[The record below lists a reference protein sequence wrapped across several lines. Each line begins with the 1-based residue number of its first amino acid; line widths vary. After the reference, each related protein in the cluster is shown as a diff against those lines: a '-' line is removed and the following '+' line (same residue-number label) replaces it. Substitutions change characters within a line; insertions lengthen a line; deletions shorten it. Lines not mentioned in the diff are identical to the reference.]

1 MSLKINSKIKSQK
14 ALYICRNNFGFV
26 NNREWSRMTENVMI
40 EVGQCGNQIGRR
52 FWELALVEHAK
63 AKTDP
68 NYDLALS
75 TFFRNVDSRSG
86 RELKV
91 GWGMVYLLWYPA
103 NIDDV

>member
-1 MSLKINSKIKSQK
+1 MNLFTFIQLKID
-14 ALYICRNNFGFV
+14 
-26 NNREWSRMTENVMI
+26 SRMTENVMI

-91 GWGMVYLLWYPA
+91 GSVIILLTFSM
-103 NIDDV
+103 NIYGI

>member
-1 MSLKINSKIKSQK
+1 MDANFYIKKIFGKNYGSWDTSKIMLNYPSESIHICSSKKS
-14 ALYICRNNFGFV
+14 G
-26 NNREWSRMTENVMI
+26 SRMTENVMI

-91 GWGMVYLLWYPA
+91 G
-103 NIDDV
+103 

>member
-1 MSLKINSKIKSQK
+1 MNLFTFIQLKID
-14 ALYICRNNFGFV
+14 
-26 NNREWSRMTENVMI
+26 SRMTENVMI

-91 GWGMVYLLWYPA
+91 GSVIILITFSM
-103 NIDDV
+103 NIYGI

>member
-1 MSLKINSKIKSQK
+1 MLNDSIQICSTKKSD
-14 ALYICRNNFGFV
+14 
-26 NNREWSRMTENVMI
+26 SRMTENVMI

-91 GWGMVYLLWYPA
+91 GSVIFLHFR
-103 NIDDV
+103 